1 MLNVQ
6 CMPFNVA
13 TPHQFINFFCRV
25 FLLLMWHVLYKW
37 CICYFDWSNY
47 SNNFKLQD
55 KLWFICAGWVTQS
68 IVTIHLIQVPYDYLD
83 QLFWYISKFG
93 SIAQWIPTIYIAKV
107 RLSYLVSL
115 LPFSGRKHSYDLV
128 CYGWKYVYSFIWKLL
143 CIMDFFFT
151 FFFWNWIHQ
160 ALHRIYLCPGNPN
173 NVSM

>member
-55 KLWFICAGWVTQS
+55 KL
-68 IVTIHLIQVPYDYLD
+68 
-83 QLFWYISKFG
+83 
-93 SIAQWIPTIYIAKV
+93 
-107 RLSYLVSL
+107 
-115 LPFSGRKHSYDLV
+115 
-128 CYGWKYVYSFIWKLL
+128 
-143 CIMDFFFT
+143 
-151 FFFWNWIHQ
+151 
-160 ALHRIYLCPGNPN
+160 
-173 NVSM
+173 